1 MSEPVL
7 HLDFETR
14 SACDLRSCG
23 LFVYAEDETTSVWC
37 MGYAFDDGP
46 VKIWYQF
53 GSAEFPYEVI
63 EHIEKSLPVWAHNA
77 SFEREIWNRVI
88 SRDRFV
94 PELSSSQMTCTM
106 AMAYAMAIPGSLGN
120 AAIAMGISKQKDM
133 QGQQLMMKMARP
145 RKLEPLTWWGDW
157 ELQKRLGDYCR
168 QDVEVER
175 ELGKRL
181 LQLSPSEKKVWRLD
195 QIINSRGIQVD
206 IDAIEGAMKVVEDE
220 RYRLNREM
228 RTATEGAVSSCMENA
243 RITTWVQDQCVFVD
257 SIAKKEITELL
268 ADASLPAKVRK
279 VLELRKEAAKSSTAK
294 LRAMKKRSSSD
305 FRVRGTMQYHGAGTG
320 RFAGRGIQ
328 PHNMPKGKYNETETD
343 QIFEILKQT
352 RSAESLALF
361 FTSPTSVVA
370 DCLRSFIVAKDGHS
384 LYTVDFNAVEARV
397 TAWLAGEESVLN
409 VFRDGGDVYRA
420 TYSRSFG
427 VPINE
432 VTKHQRDLGKVQVLA
447 FGFGGGVGAFQV
459 MAKPAGLKISD
470 KQADEIKEAWRKAH
484 PNIVRYWHRM
494 EDAAM
499 KAIRHPGETFSVGP
513 LGRQVKYKK
522 SGSFLFCLLPSN
534 RAICYPYPKIE
545 QFETPWK
552 EMRDGVSYMLEEGVT
567 WKREKAWYGVLVEN
581 VVQAVA
587 RDLLVEALFRFE
599 DKFHKVVFHVHD
611 EVVLEIPDALR
622 ISIRDIERIMSE
634 VPSWAKDLPLS
645 AAGHVGKR
653 YRK

>member
-1 MSEPVL
+1 
-7 HLDFETR
+7 
-14 SACDLRSCG
+14 
-23 LFVYAEDETTSVWC
+23 

-46 VKIWYQF
+46 VEIWYHF
-53 GSAEFPYEVI
+53 GSSDFPHEVSD
-63 EHIEKSLPVWAHNA
+63 HIEKSLPVWAHNA
-77 SFEREIWNRVI
+77 PFEREIWNRVL
-88 SRDRFV
+88 SRDRFI
-94 PELSSSQMTCTM
+94 PELSSAQMTCTM
-106 AMAYAMAIPGSLGN
+106 AMAYAMAVPGSLGK
-120 AAIAMGISKQKDM
+120 AAAAVGITQQKDM

-145 RKLEPLTWWGDW
+145 RKLEPLTWWDDT
-157 ELQKRLGDYCR
+157 ELQKRLGEYCR
-168 QDVEVER
+168 QDVAVER

-181 LQLSPSEKKVWRLD
+181 LQLSLSEKNVWRLD

-206 IDAIEGAMKVVEDE
+206 IAAIESAMKIVEE
-220 RYRLNREM
+220 EKYRLNRDV
-228 RTATEGAVSSCMENA
+228 RAATDGFVSSCMENA

-268 ADASLPAKVRK
+268 ADVSLPVKVRK

-328 PHNMPKGKYNETETD
+328 PHNMPKGRFSEKETEL
-343 QIFEILKQT
+343 IFEILGKSGAGET
-352 RSAESLALF
+352 LDLF
-361 FTSPTSVVA
+361 FGSPTSTIA
-370 DCLRSFIVAKDGHS
+370 DSLRSFIVAKDGHS

-397 TAWLAGEESVLN
+397 TAWLAGEESLLN
-409 VFRDGGDVYRA
+409 VFRSGKDVYRA
-420 TYSRSFG
+420 TYARSFG
-427 VPINE
+427 VSE
-432 VTKHQRDLGKVQVLA
+432 GSVTKYQRDLGKVQVLA

-459 MAKPAGLKISD
+459 MAKSAGLKISD

-484 PNIVRYWHRM
+484 PHIVRYWHRM

-567 WKREKAWYGVLVEN
+567 WKREQAWYGVLVEN

-599 DKFHKVVFHVHD
+599 ALHFPVIFHVHD
-611 EVVLEIPDALR
+611 EVVLEISDALR
-622 ISIRDIERIMSE
+622 ISIKDIERIMNE
-634 VPSWAKDLPLS
+634 VPSWAKDLPIA